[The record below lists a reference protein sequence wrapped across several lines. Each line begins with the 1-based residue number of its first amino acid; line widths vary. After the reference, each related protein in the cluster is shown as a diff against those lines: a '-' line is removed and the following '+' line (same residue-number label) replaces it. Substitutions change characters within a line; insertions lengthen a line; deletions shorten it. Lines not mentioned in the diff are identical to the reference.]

1 MRAAYVYL
9 QSLETAIVG
18 VVLALREGLDWVRDS
33 MYASFWTA
41 WVFIH
46 GKCDIMSSLSKR
58 VLRKLKQMVV
68 NTPPEQRVVS
78 IQEFFESFM
87 GNFMKEERDAAVR
100 WRFNMRVS
108 LSFFLN

>member
-1 MRAAYVYL
+1 
-9 QSLETAIVG
+9 
-18 VVLALREGLDWVRDS
+18 
-33 MYASFWTA
+33 
-41 WVFIH
+41 
-46 GKCDIMSSLSKR
+46 MSSLSKR

>member
-1 MRAAYVYL
+1 
-9 QSLETAIVG
+9 
-18 VVLALREGLDWVRDS
+18 
-33 MYASFWTA
+33 
-41 WVFIH
+41 
-46 GKCDIMSSLSKR
+46 MSSLSKR

-108 LSFFLN
+108 FFFFLNWIT